1 MKKVAIISSITLFS
15 VLLLASCPDFNLKYT
30 LKEGV
35 FYAQNMKTMIFY
47 KVKAEMLHEGEKCEV
62 WAETGSGVTKLMAR
76 NIADEYDTK
85 IRSLIVDTFGE
96 KNFFYKFD
104 NDNEIYYFDDIL
116 IFANRLTGRNDGKL
130 TILLLDIKDG
140 YEEGTD
146 GAYTAGYFWAGNF
159 YDPKEVYYSNGRD
172 MIYVDTKP
180 GLKEKPEE
188 TYATF
193 AHELQHL
200 VNFVTTAFIG
210 RVDDSGKYL
219 IPTDVWVNEGLS
231 AYAEYL
237 YLGKNPVDR
246 CEWLLDNRNTI
257 KNGNNFFVWDNY
269 RANPN
274 AVMDDYA
281 TVYLFFRWLYLQ
293 AGAVTGLQSRIFFD
307 IGNSLYPDYRAVT
320 EVAKEINPLWED
332 WETLL
337 RTWFAANHD
346 PANAVYGYKDDLY
359 LQEGRG
365 SVNRYYR
372 GIRIDPIGGLTVS
385 LYPGEGVY
393 SIINNNSF
401 TPAESNDSN
410 PHIRYAGL
418 TAHTNDIN
426 TVSPYNENALLTFN
440 ANTDNSK
447 GRETG
452 SLTGV
457 PVPAA
462 SPTADDSRSAA
473 KRTGPYIID
482 AWDMLG
488 RDQNKYKLPLPR

>member
-1 MKKVAIISSITLFS
+1 
-15 VLLLASCPDFNLKYT
+15 
-30 LKEGV
+30 
-35 FYAQNMKTMIFY
+35 
-47 KVKAEMLHEGEKCEV
+47 
-62 WAETGSGVTKLMAR
+62 
-76 NIADEYDTK
+76 
-85 IRSLIVDTFGE
+85 
-96 KNFFYKFD
+96 
-104 NDNEIYYFDDIL
+104 
-116 IFANRLTGRNDGKL
+116 
-130 TILLLDIKDG
+130 
-140 YEEGTD
+140 
-146 GAYTAGYFWAGNF
+146 
-159 YDPKEVYYSNGRD
+159 

-200 VNFVTTAFIG
+200 VNFITAFLIG
-210 RVDDSGKYL
+210 RVDSENYL

-246 CEWLLDNRNTI
+246 WGWLYDDRSTV
-257 KNGNNFFVWDNY
+257 KTGNKFFVWGNHDDI
-269 RANPN
+269 AI
-274 AVMDDYA
+274 MDDYA

-307 IGNSLYPDYRAVT
+307 IGNSLHPDYHAVT

-337 RTWFAANHD
+337 RTWLAANYY
-346 PANAVYGYKDDLY
+346 PKNPYGYIDDEE
-359 LQEGRG
+359 LQEVIKIAPI
-365 SVNRYYR
+365 SVA
-372 GIRIDPIGGLTVS
+372 GDKIS

-401 TPAESNDSN
+401 TPAQSDNAN

-426 TVSPYNENALLTFN
+426 TVSPYNENVLLTFN

-447 GRETG
+447 GRGETG

-457 PVPAA
+457 SPPAA

-473 KRTGPYIID
+473 KHTGPYIID
-482 AWDMLG
+482 AWDMWG
-488 RDQNKYKLPLPR
+488 RDQNKFKFPLPQ